1 MGRQGCLSPA
11 GSPALRVTG
20 GTARGITLGS
30 PKAPGVRPTTDRVR
44 GALFNILARYGIE
57 DVHVADFFAGTGSLG
72 IEALSRGAARAD
84 FVEVDRRQVAVI
96 RANLQ
101 ATGFAQRGT
110 VHTDRVENA
119 LGRLGR
125 YDLVLMDPP
134 YTQPFPAGLIAA
146 IGEAGLLNEGGILVC
161 GHSSRASSDD
171 ACGTLTKW
179 DSRRYGDSSL
189 AFYSRD
195 GEAPA

>member
-1 MGRQGCLSPA
+1 M
-11 GSPALRVTG
+11 
-20 GTARGITLGS
+20 
-30 PKAPGVRPTTDRVR
+30 
-44 GALFNILARYGIE
+44 
-57 DVHVADFFAGTGSLG
+57 
-72 IEALSRGAARAD
+72 
-84 FVEVDRRQVAVI
+84 I